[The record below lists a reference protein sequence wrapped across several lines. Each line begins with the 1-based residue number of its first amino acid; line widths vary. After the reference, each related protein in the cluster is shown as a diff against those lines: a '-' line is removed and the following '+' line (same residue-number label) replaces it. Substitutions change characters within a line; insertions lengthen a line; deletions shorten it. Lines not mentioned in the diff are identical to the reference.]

1 MNLIERAVAFA
12 ERAHRNRV
20 NEDGSVGHK
29 RRYTGECYTVHTK
42 AVAAMLAAHGMPP
55 EIVAAAHL
63 HDTVEDCGVTLD
75 EIEAEFGRVVRQY
88 VDDVTDVSK
97 PSGGLRPA
105 RKALDREHIANAS
118 AGGQTIKCADLIDNT
133 KSIAAHD
140 PDFARVYLAEK
151 EAILSVMTRADSTL
165 LAMAWETLREG
176 QRMLV
181 QHNLGKKP
189 HPAVG

>member
-1 MNLIERAVAFA
+1 MNLIERAASFA

-20 NEDGSVGHK
+20 NEDGSIGHK
-29 RRYTGECYTVHTK
+29 RKYTGECYTVHTK
-42 AVAAMLAAHGMPP
+42 AVATMLAVHGMSP

-75 EIEAEFGRVVRQY
+75 EIEATFGRVVRQY

-97 PSGGLRPA
+97 PSDGIRPV

-133 KSIAAHD
+133 KSIVPHD
-140 PDFARVYLAEK
+140 PDFARVYLSEK
-151 EAILSVMTRADSTL
+151 EAILSVITRADPTL
-165 LAMAWETLREG
+165 LALAWETLREG

-181 QHNLGKKP
+181 QHSLSKL
-189 HPAVG
+189 HPAGG